1 MISIDPNKKD
11 DTTMALKGA
20 VDQMNTGLNSGFEEL
35 FVLGLINY
43 IQAFPIEIQEKIAE
57 KLEITAEDL
66 EENLVES
73 ELRGLLDLESVLI
86 LLEVLGLELT
96 EESTKN
102 PVKYYTE

>member
-1 MISIDPNKKD
+1 MINIDPNKKD

>member
-1 MISIDPNKKD
+1 MISIDPNRQD

-35 FVLGLINY
+35 FILGLINY
-43 IQAFPIEIQEKIAE
+43 IQAFPIEIQERIAE
-57 KLEITAEDL
+57 KLDITAEDL
-66 EENLVES
+66 EENLVEN
-73 ELRGLLDLESVLI
+73 ELRGLLDLESVLV